1 MRRYQ
6 THVTA
11 VVFCWWMVVAACSG
25 CAKTESKIEPISLAV
40 TPTAASVDHQ
50 PQLERFEPEPVP
62 DSTKLEVS
70 AADEVQRVES
80 PEPVEPKRDVA
91 ITVSIPDGFR
101 PSVDLSEFHKST
113 CLKSVGEQ
121 VGDVTVVDMEGTHHQ
136 FLRLLSDR
144 LTVLFFWDE
153 KSATG
158 MEQFRRIPV
167 DILGDFAA
175 HRVKVIAVNVGG
187 EKSRVR
193 ELTGDA
199 ADKIVSL
206 VDSDGSFYGHF
217 ASSLLPRTYVLDQR
231 GTILWFDL
239 EFSLSTSRSLRQV
252 LAYFLAQ

>member
-1 MRRYQ
+1 
-6 THVTA
+6 
-11 VVFCWWMVVAACSG
+11 
-25 CAKTESKIEPISLAV
+25 
-40 TPTAASVDHQ
+40 
-50 PQLERFEPEPVP
+50 
-62 DSTKLEVS
+62 
-70 AADEVQRVES
+70 
-80 PEPVEPKRDVA
+80 
-91 ITVSIPDGFR
+91 
-101 PSVDLSEFHKST
+101 
-113 CLKSVGEQ
+113 
-121 VGDVTVVDMEGTHHQ
+121 MEGTHHQ

-144 LTVLFFWDE
+144 LTVLIFWDE

-187 EKSRVR
+187 EKNRVR